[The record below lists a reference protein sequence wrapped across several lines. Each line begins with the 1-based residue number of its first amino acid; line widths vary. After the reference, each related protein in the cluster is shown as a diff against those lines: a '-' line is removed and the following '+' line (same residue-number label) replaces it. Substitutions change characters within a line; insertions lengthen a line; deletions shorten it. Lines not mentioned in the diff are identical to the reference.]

1 MDTSPTM
8 TMKKKTTKKD
18 LRKSLTDDIEEFLR
32 QGGEVNTFERGES
45 GLVNG
50 RYSEQSM
57 SFEKRQERT
66 PVSDVL
72 KAIDERKESKK
83 KSPTKPVQKKKSPR
97 KKVIYDDFGEPL
109 RVIWEE

>member
-1 MDTSPTM
+1 M
-8 TMKKKTTKKD
+8 TMKKKTTKQD
-18 LRKSLTDDIEEFLR
+18 IRNSLTDDVEEFLR
-32 QGGEVNTFERGES
+32 NGGEVNSFNRGES

-83 KSPTKPVQKKKSPR
+83 KSPSKPASARKKSPR

-109 RVIWEE
+109 RVVWEE

>member
-1 MDTSPTM
+1 M

-18 LRKSLTDDIEEFLR
+18 IRKSLTDDIEDFLKN
-32 QGGEVNTFERGES
+32 GGAVNTFDRGET

-72 KAIDERKESKK
+72 KAIDQRKESKK
-83 KSPTKPVQKKKSPR
+83 KSPSKPATPRKKSPR

-109 RVIWEE
+109 RVVWEE